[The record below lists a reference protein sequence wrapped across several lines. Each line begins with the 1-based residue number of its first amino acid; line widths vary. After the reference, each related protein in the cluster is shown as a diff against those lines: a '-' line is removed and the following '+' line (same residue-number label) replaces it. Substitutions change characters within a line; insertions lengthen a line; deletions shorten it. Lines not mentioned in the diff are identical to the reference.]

1 MSRNVSLEN
10 FECGSWAS
18 AAMSHEIDGD
28 SNNSYFDLPLELMK
42 YGAATDSNSPIDC
55 SAASFCYEKEIK
67 GDSDFRDDFDTVPF
81 FLTLV
86 ALFRQV
92 TCRVTNKLTAQLP
105 IVLGDKPEDLKSFD
119 EVLNI
124 RGLCVLIWIKEFL
137 GHRNGRLVGLVILV
151 MLHLHQLAILVMLL
165 NLRMKH
171 G

>member
-67 GDSDFRDDFDTVPF
+67 GVLKIVQLEGVLENWTRHRDTFG
-81 FLTLV
+81 FLYHLLLHHT
-86 ALFRQV
+86 
-92 TCRVTNKLTAQLP
+92 
-105 IVLGDKPEDLKSFD
+105 
-119 EVLNI
+119 
-124 RGLCVLIWIKEFL
+124 
-137 GHRNGRLVGLVILV
+137 
-151 MLHLHQLAILVMLL
+151 LHLQHFVLVLV
-165 NLRMKH
+165 
-171 G
+171 